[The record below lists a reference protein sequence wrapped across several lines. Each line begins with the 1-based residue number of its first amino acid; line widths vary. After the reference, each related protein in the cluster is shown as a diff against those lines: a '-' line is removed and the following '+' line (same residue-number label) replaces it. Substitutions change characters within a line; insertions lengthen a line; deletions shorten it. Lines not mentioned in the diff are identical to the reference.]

1 MELNT
6 SVKWR
11 YVNLVRVDYASP
23 FNDCSE
29 YVQFI
34 NETERYI
41 LEGDRG
47 MRILFTISIFISG
60 LITAFA
66 FFFAHRLT
74 VPFDPTN
81 DLLGG
86 GNGNAALFFVMAPGP
101 VIFYF
106 YFSLIFVFEKL
117 HKILSLTKQKWFK
130 YSYLIVF
137 IIIGVITFYRA
148 TIYRNYINTNHPYM
162 EVGLLSQFSNN
173 IFFNIWTFVALLS
186 FIGFISF
193 WTKKK

>member
-23 FNDCSE
+23 FNDCNE

-60 LITAFA
+60 LITAFG

-74 VPFDPTN
+74 VPFDPAN